1 MKLIAKKHL
10 HLGDEYAKQKGLR
23 VREIKAGE
31 EFDIQDKEAPA
42 LITRGIAAKPEKIAD
57 EQAQEHEELVDAVGT
72 EEAKAE
78 LSARAAAK
86 KPAGK

>member
-10 HLGDEYAKQKGLR
+10 HLDDDYAKRKGLR

-31 EFDIQDKEAPA
+31 EFDILDKEASA
-42 LITRGIAAKPEKIAD
+42 LIDRDIAAKPEKIAD
-57 EQAQEHEELVDAVGT
+57 EQAQEREELVDAVGS
-72 EEAKAE
+72 EEAKEE
-78 LSARAAAK
+78 LSARAATK